1 MRMPAETTLLQVCW
15 IIIRS
20 GWLGRF
26 DMVDQQNPI
35 TILPRTFT
43 ICSQPFAVP
52 TLSQQAADMAGL

>member
-15 IIIRS
+15 IIIR

-26 DMVDQQNPI
+26 DMVAQQNPI
-35 TILPRTFT
+35 TILTRTFT